1 MADMATGFLVIPN
14 VIALALLSPVFVK
27 LFRDFKEKNPVSLK

>member
-14 VIALALLSPVFVK
+14 MIALILLSPVFIK
-27 LFRDFKEKNPVSLK
+27 LFKDFREKNPLKVK